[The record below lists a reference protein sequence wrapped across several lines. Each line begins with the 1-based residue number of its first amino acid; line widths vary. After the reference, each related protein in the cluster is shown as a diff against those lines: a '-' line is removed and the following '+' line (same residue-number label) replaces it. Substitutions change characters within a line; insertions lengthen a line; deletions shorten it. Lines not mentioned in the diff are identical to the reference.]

1 MSGYSVTHGTA
12 KRQSIRRYGVLVL
25 DEPPRCF
32 RRREMRA
39 LLKACL
45 TALALSRC
53 VLAAEPLPR
62 IPPKEPA
69 EAIKSVVIRDGF
81 EMQLLAAEPLIAS
94 PVAMEYDENGRAFV
108 AEMRDYPYTDKASDK
123 PFVERTKD
131 EPFGRIRLLEDTDGD
146 GRFDKSTIFA
156 EGLSWPTGL
165 ALWKGGIYVVATPD
179 LWYLKDTDGDGKAD
193 ERRKVLTG
201 FRKFNVQAVIN
212 NLKWGLDGKLYGAG
226 SSNGGQIRRGD
237 ASDSKPIAMTTADF
251 RFDPRD
257 EAGSFELLSGGAR
270 FGNSFDDWGNRFICN
285 IRNPI
290 QHVVLPRHY
299 LARNPHLAAR
309 SPLNDVAES
318 GDTVPVFRRSPPE
331 PWRVMNARRLAND
344 ATLASPRSESVAA
357 GYMTSASGLTVYR
370 GSAYPQEFYGSVFL
384 GEVAGNLIHHQVLT
398 PRGVTFTSK
407 RSEEG
412 KEFLTSADN
421 WFRPVNFV
429 NAPDGTLHVCDM
441 YRETIEHP
449 WSIPD
454 DIKAQLDLE
463 SGRDRGRIYRL
474 APVGFKP
481 RKPPK
486 LGNATTAELVGLLQH
501 ADSWWRDTAHRLL
514 LERQDRAAVAELRK
528 RLLDRTENPFQNRDL
543 AVTVRL
549 HALWL
554 LAGSNSLTDDDLL
567 TAFDDPN
574 PRVVEAAVRLSESR
588 LSANRSLRDKL
599 LHELTGQADAS
610 LRLQVTFTLGAI
622 VRNSD
627 GIIDESVVQR
637 LAGLAHQ
644 DGQDDWAR
652 AAILSSAAEVTPQ
665 MLALLIPDKQQIGT
679 PATIRDLAR
688 VLGTRAK
695 EPELTAFFEF
705 VERPIPSRPK
715 LTLADSMLIEP
726 TLGLGEGLLR
736 SNKNLAAVLA
746 ESNSPGAKR
755 IQSLID
761 RSLATLADSNAE
773 STVRLRF
780 APLLGFV
787 RFEQAR
793 SVLAELL
800 TPNQPAEIQ
809 TIAARVLGSHRQTDV
824 PPLLLSAYRKLAAT
838 ARGEAVEALLSRPEW
853 HVALLDAIDA
863 GTIKP
868 SEIPHVRRNAL
879 VRSVN
884 AAVKERSVAMFR
896 SLIESR
902 QKVVDKY
909 RDALPNLKSD
919 FAKGETVFRRE
930 CQACH
935 RVNNIGTEIGPSLA
949 TIRHRAPEEVLLH
962 ILDPNREVGP
972 NFVAYAV
979 ETNDGRVLTGL
990 IVEDTASSIT
1000 LIRTTG
1006 TRETIL
1012 RSNIAEIAA
1021 TGQSLMPPG
1030 LEDRVT
1036 PQEMADL
1043 LAFLL
1048 PK

>member
-1 MSGYSVTHGTA
+1 MPNRT
-12 KRQSIRRYGVLVL
+12 IRWLRNTFLT
-25 DEPPRCF
+25 
-32 RRREMRA
+32 
-39 LLKACL
+39 ACL
-45 TALALSRC
+45 AGCLIAS
-53 VLAAEPLPR
+53 AAFSADPLPR

-69 EAIKSVVIRDGF
+69 DALKTFVVRDGF
-81 EMQLLAAEPLIAS
+81 EMQLLAAEPLVAS
-94 PVAMEYDENGRAFV
+94 PVAMEYDENGRAYV

-131 EPFGRIRLLEDTDGD
+131 EPLGRIRLLEDIDGD

-165 ALWKGGIYVVATPD
+165 ALWKGGVYVVATPD

-193 ERRKVLTG
+193 ERRRVLTG

-237 ASDSKPIAMTTADF
+237 APESKPIAMTTADF

-257 EAGSFELLSGGAR
+257 EAGSFEVLSGGAR

-318 GDTVPVFRRSPPE
+318 GDTIPVFRRSPPE

-357 GYMTSASGLTVYR
+357 GYMTSAAGLTVYR
-370 GSAYPQEFYGSVFL
+370 GSAYPKELYGTIFL
-384 GEVAGNLIHHQVLT
+384 GEVAGNLIHHQVLK
-398 PRGVTFTSK
+398 PNGVTFTSQRSVGQASSLPSDPTGDK
-407 RSEEG
+407 RQAGSLPQ
-412 KEFLTSADN
+412 EFLASTDN

-429 NAPDGTLHVCDM
+429 NAPDGTLHVIDM

-474 APVGFKP
+474 APAGFKP
-481 RKPPK
+481 PKPPK
-486 LGNATTAELVGLLQH
+486 LSNATTGELVELLLNPN
-501 ADSWWRDTAHRLL
+501 SWWRDTAHRLL
-514 LERQDRAAVAELRK
+514 LERQDPSAVPVLRK
-528 RLLDRTENPFQNRDL
+528 RLLNQTEQPFQTRDL
-543 AVTVRL
+543 SVTARL

-554 LAGSNSLTDDDLL
+554 LAGMRALADEDLL
-567 TAFDDPN
+567 AAFGDSS
-574 PRVVEAAVRLSESR
+574 PRIVEPAVLLAELRLAAN
-588 LSANRSLRDKL
+588 ATLRDKL
-599 LHELTGQADAS
+599 LDNLVGDVDER
-610 LRLQVTFTLGAI
+610 LRFQIAFTLGAI
-622 VRNSD
+622 TRDSRGAV
-627 GIIDESVVQR
+627 DETVVQK
-637 LAGLAHQ
+637 LAGLGNR
-644 DGQDDWAR
+644 DGRDEWAR
-652 AAILSSAAEVTPQ
+652 AAILSSSAEVAPQ
-665 MLALLIPDKQQIGT
+665 VLASLLSPKIESGQYVT
-679 PATIRDLAR
+679 ARDLAR
-688 VLGTRAK
+688 LIGARAK
-695 EPELTAFFEF
+695 PDELKHFFDVVEQPSKRLPKWTPSKNEF
-705 VERPIPSRPK
+705 L
-715 LTLADSMLIEP
+715 LTEL
-726 TLGLGEGLLR
+726 TLGLGEGLQR
-736 SNKNLAAVLA
+736 SNKSLA
-746 ESNSPGAKR
+746 EIVDASNSVSAKR
-755 IQSLID
+755 IRELIDQSL
-761 RSLATLADSNAE
+761 STLAGTKSKLSD
-773 STVRLRF
+773 RLRV

-787 RFEQAR
+787 HFEQAR
-793 SVLAELL
+793 DVLAAMLS
-800 TPNQPAEIQ
+800 PSQPAEIQ
-809 TIAARVLGSHRQTDV
+809 AIAVRVLGGHRKPDV
-824 PPLLLSAYRKLAAT
+824 PSMLLASYRKLGAS
-838 ARGEAVEALLSRPEW
+838 ARAEAVEALLSRPEW

-879 VRSVN
+879 VRSAN

-896 SLIESR
+896 SLIASR

-1012 RSNIAEIAA
+1012 RSNIEEIAA

-1030 LEDRVT
+1030 LEDRIT
-1036 PQEMADL
+1036 PQQMADL

>member
-1 MSGYSVTHGTA
+1 MLLVGCSVV
-12 KRQSIRRYGVLVL
+12 S
-25 DEPPRCF
+25 
-32 RRREMRA
+32 
-39 LLKACL
+39 
-45 TALALSRC
+45 
-53 VLAAEPLPR
+53 AAEPLPR

-69 EAIKSVVIRDGF
+69 EALKTFVVRDGF
-81 EMQLLAAEPLIAS
+81 EMQLLAAEPLVAS

-131 EPFGRIRLLEDTDGD
+131 EPLGRIRLLEDTDGD
-146 GRFDKSTIFA
+146 SRFDKSTIFA

-165 ALWKGGIYVVATPD
+165 ALWKGGVYVVATPD

-212 NLKWGLDGKLYGAG
+212 NLKWGIDGKLYGAG

-237 ASDSKPIAMTTADF
+237 APDSKPIAMTTADF

-257 EAGSFELLSGGAR
+257 EAGSFEVLSGGAR

-344 ATLASPRSESVAA
+344 ATLASPRSETVAA
-357 GYMTSASGLTVYR
+357 GYMTSAAGLTVYR
-370 GSAYPQEFYGSVFL
+370 GSAYPNELYGTIFL
-384 GEVAGNLIHHQVLT
+384 GEVAGNLIHHQVLK
-398 PRGVTFTSK
+398 PNGVTFTSQRSVGQASSLPSDPTGDK
-407 RSEEG
+407 RQAGSLPH
-412 KEFLTSADN
+412 EFLASTDN

-429 NAPDGTLHVCDM
+429 NAPDGTLHVVDM

-474 APVGFKP
+474 APVGFQSP
-481 RKPPK
+481 QPSP
-486 LGNATTAELVGLLQH
+486 LGQATTETLVEMLYEP
-501 ADSWWRDTAHRLL
+501 DVWWRDTAHRLF
-514 LERQDRAAVAELRK
+514 LERPDPLGVPLLRELLHRKNHKLRATSQQSDSHNVA
-528 RLLDRTENPFQNRDL
+528 
-543 AVTVRL
+543 RL

-554 LAGSNSLTDDDLL
+554 LASWRHLNDADLQAAL
-567 TAFDDPN
+567 ADPL
-574 PRVVEAAVRLSESR
+574 PGLREHAVLLSEPR
-588 LSANRSLRDKL
+588 LAATPKL
-599 LHELTGQADAS
+599 LDRVLKLAQDDS
-610 LRLQVTFTLGAI
+610 DRVRLQVAFSLGVV
-622 VRNSD
+622 VRDST
-627 GIIDESVVQR
+627 GKADESVVTA
-637 LAGLAHQ
+637 LANIADRGAA
-644 DGQDDWAR
+644 DDWLRTAV
-652 AAILSSAAEVTPQ
+652 LSSSGEVLPQLFAEMIRRPRFGETAPQRQLARQITTMIGSRARSEELAALFATVEFW
-665 MLALLIPDKQQIGT
+665 AT
-679 PATIRDLAR
+679 PARN
-688 VLGTRAK
+688 
-695 EPELTAFFEF
+695 ESSSF
-705 VERPIPSRPK
+705 VE
-715 LTLADSMLIEP
+715 EV
-726 TLGLGEGLLR
+726 TLGLGEGLKR
-736 SNKNLAAVLA
+736 SKKVLSA
-746 ESNSPGAKR
+746 ELSASESAGARRMFKR
-755 IQSLID
+755 LED
-761 RSLATLADSNAE
+761 SLATLKNNDTPLTARQTA
-773 STVRLRF
+773 V
-780 APLLGFV
+780 PLLAFID
-787 RFEQAR
+787 FERAR
-793 SVLAELL
+793 ETLIVLLQ
-800 TPNQPAEIQ
+800 PRQPAELQ
-809 TIAARVLGSHRQTDV
+809 AAAVRALAEHRHETI
-824 PPLLLSAYRKLAAT
+824 PKILLSSYRQLAAA

-868 SEIPHVRRNAL
+868 AEIPHVRRNAL
-879 VRSVN
+879 VRSAN
-884 AAVKERSVAMFR
+884 AAVKQRSVAMFR

-919 FAKGETVFRRE
+919 FAKGEAVFRRE

-935 RVNNIGTEIGPSLA
+935 RVNNIGTEIGPNLA

-1006 TRETIL
+1006 TRETVL
-1012 RSNIAEIAA
+1012 RSNIEEIAA

-1043 LAFLL
+1043 LAFML

>member
-1 MSGYSVTHGTA
+1 M
-12 KRQSIRRYGVLVL
+12 IRLRWPFVAMVLL
-25 DEPPRCF
+25 GF
-32 RRREMRA
+32 SM
-39 LLKACL
+39 
-45 TALALSRC
+45 LS
-53 VLAAEPLPR
+53 AAEPLPR
-62 IPPKEPA
+62 IPPKEPV
-69 EAIKSVVIRDGF
+69 EALKSFIIRDGF
-81 EMQLLAAEPLIAS
+81 EMQLLATEPLVAS
-94 PVAMEYDENGRAFV
+94 PVAMEYDENGRAYV

-131 EPFGRIRLLEDTDGD
+131 EPLGRIRLLEDSDGD

-165 ALWKGGIYVVATPD
+165 ALWKGGVYVVATPD
-179 LWYLKDTDGDGKAD
+179 LWYLKDTDGDGRAD

-212 NLKWGLDGKLYGAG
+212 NLKWGLDGKIYGAG

-237 ASDSKPIAMTTADF
+237 TPDAKSIAMTTADF

-299 LARNPHLAAR
+299 LARNPHLASR

-357 GYMTSASGLTVYR
+357 GYMTSAAGLTVYR
-370 GSAYPQEFYGSVFL
+370 GSAYPKELYGTIFL
-384 GEVAGNLIHHQVLT
+384 GEVAGNLIHHQVLK
-398 PRGVTFTSK
+398 PDSVTFKSS

-412 KEFLTSADN
+412 KEFLTSTDN

-429 NAPDGTLHVCDM
+429 NAPDGTLHVIDM

-474 APVGFKP
+474 APVGTKP
-481 RKPPK
+481 SAPPK
-486 LGNATTAELVGLLQH
+486 ISNATTRELIGMLKH
-501 ADSWWRDTAHRLL
+501 PNCWWRETAHRLL
-514 LERQDRAAVAELRK
+514 LERQDREAVNELRG
-528 RLLDRTENPFQNRDL
+528 LLFCPDRFPRTEQ
-543 AVTVRL
+543 L
-549 HALWL
+549 HALNL
-554 LAGSNSLTDDDLL
+554 LSSMDALSDSDVLSAMNRGIRTPGLL
-567 TAFDDPN
+567 
-574 PRVVEAAVRLSESR
+574 EHAVRLSEPR
-588 LSANRSLRDKL
+588 LAAQPELLDTVLRTAQD
-599 LHELTGQADAS
+599 DS
-610 LRLQVTFTLGAI
+610 IRVRLQVAFSLGAV
-622 VRNSD
+622 VRDSE
-627 GIIDESVVQR
+627 GRVREPVVTA
-637 LAGLAHQ
+637 LASIA
-644 DGQDDWAR
+644 DRDAADDWLRTAV
-652 AAILSSAAEVTPQ
+652 LSSSGEILPHLFAELIRQPRFGESAPQRQLARLISVMIGSRAQADELSAFFVAVETWATSVRKESSFVEEVT
-665 MLALLIPDKQQIGT
+665 
-679 PATIRDLAR
+679 
-688 VLGTRAK
+688 
-695 EPELTAFFEF
+695 
-705 VERPIPSRPK
+705 S
-715 LTLADSMLIEP
+715 
-726 TLGLGEGLLR
+726 GLGEGLKR
-736 SNKNLAAVLA
+736 SGKALSA
-746 ESNSPGAKR
+746 ELSASKSAGARRMLKR
-755 IQSLID
+755 LEN
-761 RSLATLADSNAE
+761 SLATLKSNDTPLTDRQTA
-773 STVRLRF
+773 V
-780 APLLGFV
+780 PLLAFLD
-787 RFEQAR
+787 FERAR
-793 SVLAELL
+793 ETLIALL
-800 TPNQPAEIQ
+800 QPRQPAELQ
-809 TIAARVLGSHRQTDV
+809 AAAVRALAEHRHETV
-824 PPLLLSAYRKLAAT
+824 PKILLSAYRQLGAA
-838 ARGEAVEALLSRPEW
+838 ARAEAVEALLSRPDW

-863 GTIKP
+863 NTIKP

-879 VRSVN
+879 VRSAN
-884 AAVKERSVAMFR
+884 AAVKERSVAKFR

-919 FAKGETVFRRE
+919 FTKGEAIFRRE

-979 ETNDGRVLTGL
+979 ELNDGRVLTGL

-1000 LIRTTG
+1000 LIRATG

-1012 RSNIAEIAA
+1012 RSNIEEIAA

-1048 PK
+1048 PTK

>member
-1 MSGYSVTHGTA
+1 MTMIA
-12 KRQSIRRYGVLVL
+12 RWPFSIALVV
-25 DEPPRCF
+25 CS
-32 RRREMRA
+32 A
-39 LLKACL
+39 LP
-45 TALALSRC
+45 
-53 VLAAEPLPR
+53 AAEPLPR

-69 EAIKSVVIRDGF
+69 DALKTFVVRDGF
-81 EMQLLAAEPLIAS
+81 EMQMLAAEPLVAS
-94 PVAMEYDENGRAFV
+94 PVAMEYDENGRAYV

-131 EPFGRIRLLEDTDGD
+131 EPLGRIRLLEDTDGD

-165 ALWKGGIYVVATPD
+165 ALWKEGVYVVATPD

-237 ASDSKPIAMTTADF
+237 APDSKPIAMTTADF

-357 GYMTSASGLTVYR
+357 GYMTSAAGLTVYR
-370 GSAYPQEFYGSVFL
+370 GSVYPKELYGTIFL
-384 GEVAGNLIHHQVLT
+384 GEVAGNLIHHQVLK
-398 PRGVTFTSK
+398 PNGVTFTSK

-412 KEFLTSADN
+412 KEFLASTDN

-429 NAPDGTLHVCDM
+429 NAPDGTLHVVDM

-474 APVGFKP
+474 APTGFA
-481 RKPPK
+481 PPQPPQ
-486 LGNATTAELVGLLQH
+486 LGNATSLKLVELMLNPN
-501 ADSWWRDTAHRLL
+501 SWWRDTAHRLL
-514 LERQDRAAVAELRK
+514 LERQDASVVPALRK
-528 RLLDRTENPFQNRDL
+528 QLFDRVEKPFQNRDL
-543 AVTVRL
+543 SVTARL
-549 HALWL
+549 HSLWL
-554 LAGSNSLTDDDLL
+554 LAGMSELSDADLVA
-567 TAFDDPN
+567 AFDDPH
-574 PRVVEAAVRLSESR
+574 PRIVEAAVALAEPRLATNE
-588 LSANRSLRDKL
+588 SLRHKV
-599 LHELTGQADAS
+599 LHELTGQLDER
-610 LRLQVTFTLGAI
+610 LRMQVAFSLGAI
-622 VRNSD
+622 VRRPD
-627 GIIDESVVQR
+627 GTLDETVVQR
-637 LAGLAHQ
+637 LAGLAHR
-644 DGQDDWAR
+644 DGQDDFTR
-652 AAILSSAAEVTPQ
+652 AAILSSSAEVTPQ
-665 MLALLIPDKQQIGT
+665 MLALLIPDKQQFGT
-679 PATIRDLAR
+679 APAIRDLAR
-688 VLGTRAK
+688 VLGARANVT
-695 EPELTAFFEF
+695 ELDAFFTF
-705 VERPIPSRPK
+705 VERPRPARPK

-726 TLGLGEGLLR
+726 TLGLGEGLQR
-736 SNKNLAAVLA
+736 SNKSLADVLA
-746 ESNSPGAKR
+746 GSNSPGAKQ
-755 IQSLID
+755 IQTLIRHSLTA
-761 RSLATLADSNAE
+761 LTDSTAE
-773 STVRLRF
+773 PSVRLRF

-787 RFEQAR
+787 SFEHAR
-793 SVLAELL
+793 DVLVGLL
-800 TPNQPAEIQ
+800 SSSQPAEIQ
-809 TIAARVLGSHRQTDV
+809 AVAARVLGSHRQTDV
-824 PPLLLSAYRKLAAT
+824 PPLLLAAYRKLSAA
-838 ARGEAVEALLSRPEW
+838 ARGEAVEALLSRSEW

-868 SEIPHVRRNAL
+868 AEIPHVRRNAL
-879 VRSVN
+879 VRSAN

-919 FAKGETVFRRE
+919 FAKGEAVFRRE

-1012 RSNIAEIAA
+1012 RSNIEVISA

>member
-1 MSGYSVTHGTA
+1 MLLAGYSVI
-12 KRQSIRRYGVLVL
+12 S
-25 DEPPRCF
+25 
-32 RRREMRA
+32 
-39 LLKACL
+39 
-45 TALALSRC
+45 
-53 VLAAEPLPR
+53 AAEPLPR
-62 IPPKEPA
+62 IPPKKPA
-69 EAIKSVVIRDGF
+69 DALKTFVIRDGF
-81 EMQLLAAEPLIAS
+81 EMQLLAAEPLVAS
-94 PVAMEYDENGRAFV
+94 PVAMEYDENGRAYV

-131 EPFGRIRLLEDTDGD
+131 EPLGRIRLLEDTDGD

-156 EGLSWPTGL
+156 DGLSWPTGL
-165 ALWKGGIYVVATPD
+165 ALWKGGVYVVATPD
-179 LWYLKDTDGDGKAD
+179 LWYLKDTDGDGYAD
-193 ERRKVLTG
+193 ERRKILTG

-212 NLKWGLDGKLYGAG
+212 NLKWGIDGKLYGAG

-237 ASDSKPIAMTTADF
+237 APDSKPIAMTTADF

-257 EAGSFELLSGGAR
+257 EVGSFELLSGGAR

-357 GYMTSASGLTVYR
+357 GYMTSAAGLTVYR
-370 GSAYPQEFYGSVFL
+370 GSAYPKEFYGTIFL
-384 GEVAGNLIHHQVLT
+384 GEVAGNLIHHQVLK
-398 PRGVTFTSK
+398 PNGVTFTSK
-407 RSEEG
+407 RSVG
-412 KEFLTSADN
+412 QASSLPSDRTGDARQAGSLPHEFLASADN

-429 NAPDGTLHVCDM
+429 NAPDGTLHVVDM

-474 APVGFKP
+474 VPIGYKTP
-481 RKPPK
+481 KPPK
-486 LGNATTAELVGLLQH
+486 LGNATTEHLIEQLQNPN
-501 ADSWWRDTAHRLL
+501 SWWRETAHRLL
-514 LERQDRAAVAELRK
+514 LERQDASAGTLLRE
-528 RLLDRTENPFQNRDL
+528 RLLNRTETPFQGRDL
-543 AVTVRL
+543 SSHSRF

-554 LAGSNSLTDDDLL
+554 LAGLNALTNEDLL
-567 TAFDDPN
+567 AAFNDPH
-574 PRVVEAAVRLSESR
+574 PRVVEAAVQLAEPR
-588 LSANRSLRDKL
+588 LSASEPLREKL
-599 LHELTGQADAS
+599 LHELVGQVDER
-610 LRLQVTFTLGAI
+610 LRLQIAFTLGAI
-622 VRNSD
+622 TRDSRRAV
-627 GIIDESVVQR
+627 DETVVQK
-637 LAGLAHQ
+637 LAALGNR
-644 DGQDDWAR
+644 DGSDEWAR
-652 AAILSSAAEVTPQ
+652 AAILSSSVEVAPQ
-665 MLALLIPDKQQIGT
+665 VLASLLRPKIELGQFPT
-679 PATIRDLAR
+679 ARDLAR
-688 VLGTRAK
+688 LIGARAN
-695 EPELTAFFEF
+695 PDELNLFFE
-705 VERPIPSRPK
+705 VIEQPNKSLPKWNPSK
-715 LTLADSMLIEP
+715 NEFLLTEL
-726 TLGLGEGLLR
+726 TLGLGEGLQR
-736 SNKNLAAVLA
+736 SNKSLA
-746 ESNSPGAKR
+746 EIVDASNSVGAKSIR
-755 IQSLID
+755 ELIDQSLG
-761 RSLATLADSNAE
+761 TLANTKSKLPD
-773 STVRLRF
+773 RLRV

-787 RFEQAR
+787 HFEQAR
-793 SVLAELL
+793 DVLAAMLS
-800 TPNQPAEIQ
+800 PSQPAEIQ
-809 TIAARVLGSHRQTDV
+809 AIAVRVLGGHRKPDV
-824 PPLLLSAYRKLAAT
+824 PSILLASYRKLAAA
-838 ARGEAVEALLSRPEW
+838 ARGEMVEALLSRPEW
-853 HVALLDAIDA
+853 HLALLDAIDA

-868 SEIPHVRRNAL
+868 AEIPHVRRNAL
-879 VRSVN
+879 VRSAN

-919 FAKGETVFRRE
+919 FAKGEVVFRRE

-1012 RSNIAEIAA
+1012 RSNIEAIAA

-1048 PK
+1048 PAK

>member
-1 MSGYSVTHGTA
+1 M
-12 KRQSIRRYGVLVL
+12 
-25 DEPPRCF
+25 
-32 RRREMRA
+32 
-39 LLKACL
+39 
-45 TALALSRC
+45 LSTS
-53 VLAAEPLPR
+53 AIFSADPLPR
-62 IPPKEPA
+62 IPSKEPG
-69 EAIKSVVIRDGF
+69 EALKTFLVRDGF
-81 EMQLLAAEPLIAS
+81 EMQLLAAEPLVAS
-94 PVAMEYDENGRAFV
+94 PVAMEYDENGRAYV

-131 EPFGRIRLLEDTDGD
+131 EPLGRIRLLEDTDGD
-146 GRFDKSTIFA
+146 GRCDKSTVFA
-156 EGLSWPTGL
+156 DGLSWPTGL
-165 ALWKGGIYVVATPD
+165 ALWKGGVYVVATPD

-212 NLKWGLDGKLYGAG
+212 NLKWGLDGKIYGAG

-257 EAGSFELLSGGAR
+257 EAGSFEVLSGGAR

-318 GDTVPVFRRSPPE
+318 GDTVPVFRTSPPE
-331 PWRVMNARRLAND
+331 PWRVMNSRRLAND
-344 ATLASPRSESVAA
+344 ATLASPRSETVAA

-370 GSAYPQEFYGSVFL
+370 GSAYPKEFYGSVFL

-398 PRGVTFTSK
+398 PRGVTFTSQ
-407 RSEEG
+407 RSEDG
-412 KEFLTSADN
+412 REFLTSTDN

-429 NAPDGTLHVCDM
+429 NAPDGTLHVLDM

-474 APVGFKP
+474 APIGFQ
-481 RKPPK
+481 PPK
-486 LGNATTAELVGLLQH
+486 TPRLGKITTRELVALLTH
-501 ADSWWRDTAHRLL
+501 ADSWWRETAHRLL
-514 LERQDRAAVAELRK
+514 LEQQDRSAVAALRQ
-528 RLLDRTENPFQNRDL
+528 RLLDRTEKMFQDRDL
-543 AVTVRL
+543 AVTARL

-554 LAGSNSLTDDDLL
+554 LAGLNGLTNDDLL
-567 TAFDDPN
+567 AAFDDPH
-574 PRVVEAAVRLSESR
+574 PRVAEAAVLLSEPR
-588 LSANRSLRDKL
+588 LSANQSLRDKL
-599 LHELTGQADAS
+599 LHELAGQVDAR
-610 LRLQVTFTLGAI
+610 LRLQVALTLGAI
-622 VRNSD
+622 VRNSE
-627 GIIDESVVQR
+627 GVIDEIVYER
-637 LAGLAHQ
+637 LAGLAHR
-644 DGQDDWAR
+644 DGHDDWAR

-679 PATIRDLAR
+679 LPAIRDLAR
-688 VLGTRAK
+688 VLGARAK
-695 EPELTAFFEF
+695 ETELAAFFAF
-705 VERPIPSRPK
+705 VERPSLTRPK
-715 LTLADSMLIEP
+715 LTLSDPMLIEP
-726 TLGLGEGLLR
+726 TLGLGEGLQR
-736 SNKNLAAVLA
+736 ANKSLSAVLT
-746 ESNSPGAKR
+746 ESNSRGAKQ
-755 IQSLID
+755 IQAMID
-761 RSLATLADSNAE
+761 RSLATLADSRAE
-773 STVRLRF
+773 QSVRLRF

-787 RFEQAR
+787 RLEQAR
-793 SVLAELL
+793 EVLVALL
-800 TPNQPAEIQ
+800 SPNQPAELQ
-809 TIAARVLGSHRQTDV
+809 TIAVRVLGSHRHAEV
-824 PPLLLSAYRKLAAT
+824 PPLLLSAYRKLGAA

-863 GTIKP
+863 GKIKP
-868 SEIPHVRRNAL
+868 AEIPHVRRNAL
-879 VRSVN
+879 VRSAN
-884 AAVKERSVAMFR
+884 AAVKERAVAMFR

-909 RDALPNLKSD
+909 RDALPTLAAD
-919 FAKGETVFRRE
+919 RAKGETVFRRE

-935 RVNNIGTEIGPSLA
+935 RVNNIGTEIGPNLA
-949 TIRHRAPEEVLLH
+949 TIRHRAPEELLLH

-972 NFVAYAV
+972 NFVAYAI
-979 ETNDGRVLTGL
+979 ETTDGRVLTGL
-990 IVEDTASSIT
+990 IVEDSGPSIT
-1000 LIRTTG
+1000 LVRTTG

-1012 RSNIAEIAA
+1012 RSQIEEIAS

-1030 LEDRVT
+1030 LEERIT

-1048 PK
+1048 SK

>member
-1 MSGYSVTHGTA
+1 MPDRFVGV
-12 KRQSIRRYGVLVL
+12 RPVLV
-25 DEPPRCF
+25 
-32 RRREMRA
+32 A
-39 LLKACL
+39 ICL
-45 TALALSRC
+45 GLTS
-53 VLAAEPLPR
+53 VSFVSSQETLPR

-69 EAIKSVVIRDGF
+69 EALKTFAVRDGF
-81 EMQLLAAEPLIAS
+81 EMQLLAAEPLVTD
-94 PVAMEYDENGRAFV
+94 PVAMEYDENGRAYV

-131 EPFGRIRLLEDTDGD
+131 EPLGRIRLLEDANGD

-165 ALWKGGIYVVATPD
+165 ALWKGGVYVVATPD

-212 NLKWGLDGKLYGAG
+212 NLKWGLDGKIYGAG

-237 ASDSKPIAMTTADF
+237 VADSKPIAMTTADF

-318 GDTVPVFRRSPPE
+318 GDTVPVFRASPPE
-331 PWRVMNARRLAND
+331 PWRVMNSRRLAND
-344 ATLASPRSESVAA
+344 ATLASPRSETVAA
-357 GYMTSASGLTVYR
+357 GYMTSASGLTIYR
-370 GSAYPQEFYGSVFL
+370 GSVYPQEFYGSVFL
-384 GEVAGNLIHHQVLT
+384 GEVAGNLIHHQILT
-398 PRGVTFTSK
+398 PHGVTFTSK
-407 RSEEG
+407 RSVEG
-412 KEFLTSADN
+412 KEFLTSTDN

-429 NAPDGTLHVCDM
+429 NAPDGTLHVLDM

-463 SGRDRGRIYRL
+463 SGRDRGRLYRL
-474 APVGFKP
+474 APVGFNP
-481 RKPPK
+481 PKPPK
-486 LGNATTAELVGLLQH
+486 LGHRTSDELVDLLSH
-501 ADSWWRDTAHRLL
+501 ADSWWRDTAYRLL
-514 LERQDRAAVAELRK
+514 LERQGNDVVPKLRQLLRQPKTPAQTARNTSAFVGDVRQGVA
-528 RLLDRTENPFQNRDL
+528 
-543 AVTVRL
+543 RL

-554 LAGSNSLTDDDLL
+554 LFRLQSLDEDDLFAAL
-567 TAFDDPN
+567 SDPVGGV
-574 PRVVEAAVRLSESR
+574 REAAVLLSEPRWTVSSKLFER
-588 LSANRSLRDKL
+588 VLQLTKDDSARV
-599 LHELTGQADAS
+599 
-610 LRLQVTFTLGAI
+610 RLQLAFSLGAI
-622 VRNSD
+622 ASHPNEEFANPALTALARIAHRDVEDEFVRTAVWSSVTGVASNLLAELLKLPEFNGSASD
-627 GIIDESVVQR
+627 RRLIREIGLLIGADSSPETFQTFFSVVECFAPGDR
-637 LAGLAHQ
+637 PLAS
-644 DGQDDWAR
+644 D
-652 AAILSSAAEVTPQ
+652 SAA
-665 MLALLIPDKQQIGT
+665 LLS
-679 PATIRDLAR
+679 
-688 VLGTRAK
+688 
-695 EPELTAFFEF
+695 ELT
-705 VERPIPSRPK
+705 
-715 LTLADSMLIEP
+715 
-726 TLGLGEGLLR
+726 LGWGEGVRRTKL
-736 SNKNLAAVLA
+736 SPGTVLAASPA
-746 ESNSPGAKR
+746 PGAKR
-755 IQSLID
+755 LRATLDQA
-761 RSLATLADSNAE
+761 LATLADPNATPAQRQTAIPFLAFE
-773 STVRLRF
+773 EFRKVRDRL
-780 APLLGFV
+780 AVMLQPQQPPDLQAAAV
-787 RFEQAR
+787 R
-793 SVLAELL
+793 VLAGHRDAEVPGLLL
-800 TPNQPAEIQ
+800 T
-809 TIAARVLGSHRQTDV
+809 TYRQ
-824 PPLLLSAYRKLAAT
+824 LAAA

-853 HVALLDAIDA
+853 HVPLLDAIDA

-868 SEIPHVRRNAL
+868 AEIPHVRRNAL
-879 VRSVN
+879 VRSAN

-902 QKVVDKY
+902 QKVVEKY
-909 RDALPNLKSD
+909 RDALPKLTPD
-919 FAKGETVFRRE
+919 RVKGEAIFRRE

-935 RVNNIGTEIGPSLA
+935 KVNNIGTDIGPNLA

-1000 LIRTTG
+1000 LVRTTG

-1012 RSNIAEIAA
+1012 RSQIEEIAA

-1043 LAFLL
+1043 LAFVLSS
-1048 PK
+1048 K

>member
-1 MSGYSVTHGTA
+1 MPNTKDFRWACSNT
-12 KRQSIRRYGVLVL
+12 LVRSL
-25 DEPPRCF
+25 
-32 RRREMRA
+32 
-39 LLKACL
+39 
-45 TALALSRC
+45 LALGLCWPFVISADS
-53 VLAAEPLPR
+53 LAELPR
-62 IPPKEPA
+62 IPPKDPA
-69 EAIKSVVIRDGF
+69 AAQRTFVVRDGF
-81 EMQLLAAEPLIAS
+81 EMQLLAAEPLVAS
-94 PVAMEYDENGRAFV
+94 PVAMEYDENGRAYV

-131 EPFGRIRLLEDTDGD
+131 EPLGRIRLLEDTDGD
-146 GRFDKSTIFA
+146 GRLDKSTIFA

-165 ALWKGGIYVVATPD
+165 ALWKGGVYVVATPD

-212 NLKWGLDGKLYGAG
+212 NLKWGLDGRLYGAG

-237 ASDSKPIAMTTADF
+237 APDSKPIAMTTADF
-251 RFDPRD
+251 CFDPRD

-299 LARNPHLAAR
+299 LARNPHLATR

-357 GYMTSASGLTVYR
+357 GYMTSAAGLTVYR
-370 GSAYPQEFYGSVFL
+370 GSAYPPELYGTIFL
-384 GEVAGNLIHHQVLT
+384 GEVAGNLIHHQVLK
-398 PRGVTFTSK
+398 PNGVTFTSK
-407 RSEEG
+407 RSEEQ
-412 KEFLTSADN
+412 KEFLTSTDN

-429 NAPDGTLHVCDM
+429 NAPDGTLHVVDM

-481 RKPPK
+481 PKPPK
-486 LGNATTAELVGLLQH
+486 LGNATTDELVVLLQNPN
-501 ADSWWRDTAHRLL
+501 SWWRETAHRLL
-514 LERQDRAAVAELRK
+514 LERQDASAGTLLRE
-528 RLLDRTENPFQNRDL
+528 RLLNRGELFFRDRDL
-543 AVTVRL
+543 SSHSRL

-554 LAGSNSLTDDDLL
+554 LAGLNALTNDDLL
-567 TAFDDPN
+567 AAFNDPH
-574 PRVVEAAVRLSESR
+574 PRVAEAAVQIAEPRLSTSEP
-588 LSANRSLRDKL
+588 LRDKL
-599 LHELTGQADAS
+599 LDDLVGQVDER
-610 LRLQVTFTLGAI
+610 LRFQIAFTLGAI
-622 VRNSD
+622 TRDSRGAV
-627 GIIDESVVQR
+627 DETVIQK
-637 LAGLAHQ
+637 LAGLGNR
-644 DGQDDWAR
+644 DGSDEWAR
-652 AAILSSAAEVTPQ
+652 VAILSSSAEVAPQ
-665 MLALLIPDKQQIGT
+665 VLASLLRPKIEMGQYVT
-679 PATIRDLAR
+679 ARDLAR
-688 VLGTRAK
+688 LIGARAK
-695 EPELTAFFEF
+695 PDELKHFFEV
-705 VERPIPSRPK
+705 VEQPSKRLPK
-715 LTLADSMLIEP
+715 WSPSKNEFLLTEL
-726 TLGLGEGLLR
+726 TLGLGEGLQR
-736 SNKNLAAVLA
+736 SNKSLA
-746 ESNSPGAKR
+746 EIVDASNSASARR
-755 IQSLID
+755 IRELIDQSL
-761 RSLATLADSNAE
+761 STLADTKSKL
-773 STVRLRF
+773 SDRLRV
-780 APLLGFV
+780 ALLLGFV
-787 RFEQAR
+787 KFEQAR
-793 SVLAELL
+793 DVLAAMLS
-800 TPNQPAEIQ
+800 PNQPAEIQ
-809 TIAARVLGSHRQTDV
+809 AVAVRVLGSHRQADV
-824 PPLLLSAYRKLAAT
+824 PQILLAAHRQLAAS
-838 ARGEAVEALLSRPEW
+838 ARGETVEALLSRPEW
-853 HVALLDAIDA
+853 HVALLNAIDA

-868 SEIPHVRRNAL
+868 AEIPHVRRNAL
-879 VRSVN
+879 VRSANV
-884 AAVKERSVAMFR
+884 AVKERSVAMFR

-919 FAKGETVFRRE
+919 FAKGEVIFRRE

-949 TIRHRAPEEVLLH
+949 TIRHRAPDEVLLH
-962 ILDPNREVGP
+962 ILDPNREVAP

-1006 TRETIL
+1006 TREIIL
-1012 RSNIAEIAA
+1012 RSNIEEFAA

-1030 LEDRVT
+1030 LEDRVN

-1048 PK
+1048 PAK

>member
-1 MSGYSVTHGTA
+1 MDFRLASFQRLTRSLFVVFVWWPVVITA
-12 KRQSIRRYGVLVL
+12 DS
-25 DEPPRCF
+25 
-32 RRREMRA
+32 
-39 LLKACL
+39 
-45 TALALSRC
+45 
-53 VLAAEPLPR
+53 AAELPR

-69 EAIKSVVIRDGF
+69 EALTTFVVRDGF
-81 EMQLLAAEPLIAS
+81 EMQLLAAEPLVAS
-94 PVAMEYDENGRAFV
+94 PVAMEYDENGRAYV

-131 EPFGRIRLLEDTDGD
+131 EPLGRIRLLEDTDGD

-165 ALWKGGIYVVATPD
+165 ALWKGGVYVVATPD

-237 ASDSKPIAMTTADF
+237 APDSKPIAMTTADF

-318 GDTVPVFRRSPPE
+318 GDIVPVFRRSPPE

-357 GYMTSASGLTVYR
+357 GYMTSAAGLTVYR
-370 GSAYPQEFYGSVFL
+370 GSAYPKELYGTIFL
-384 GEVAGNLIHHQVLT
+384 GEVAGNLIHHQVLK
-398 PRGVTFTSK
+398 PNGVTFTSQ

-412 KEFLTSADN
+412 KEFLASTDN

-429 NAPDGTLHVCDM
+429 NAPDGTLHVIDM

-474 APVGFKP
+474 APVGFKTP
-481 RKPPK
+481 KPPK
-486 LGNATTAELVGLLQH
+486 LGDATTEQLIEQLQNPN
-501 ADSWWRDTAHRLL
+501 SWRRETAHRLL
-514 LERQDRAAVAELRK
+514 LERQDTSAGTLLRE
-528 RLLDRTENPFQNRDL
+528 RLLNRTEIPFQGRDL
-543 AVTVRL
+543 STYSRF

-554 LAGSNSLTDDDLL
+554 LAGLNALSNEDLL
-567 TAFDDPN
+567 VAFDDPH
-574 PRVVEAAVRLSESR
+574 PRVVEAAVLIAEPR
-588 LSANRSLRDKL
+588 LSASEPLREKL
-599 LHELTGQADAS
+599 LDDLVGRAEEQ
-610 LRLQVTFTLGAI
+610 LRFQIAFTLGAI
-622 VRNSD
+622 ARD
-627 GIIDESVVQR
+627 ARGTADETVVQK
-637 LAGLAHQ
+637 LAGLGNR
-644 DGQDDWAR
+644 DGRDEWAR
-652 AAILSSAAEVTPQ
+652 TAILSSSAEVAPQ
-665 MLALLIPDKQQIGT
+665 VLASLLRPKIEMGQYPT
-679 PATIRDLAR
+679 ARELAR
-688 VLGTRAK
+688 LIGARAK
-695 EPELTAFFEF
+695 PDELNHFFE
-705 VERPIPSRPK
+705 VIEQPNKSLPKWNPSK
-715 LTLADSMLIEP
+715 NEFLLTEL
-726 TLGLGEGLLR
+726 TLGLGEGLQR
-736 SNKNLAAVLA
+736 SNKSLA
-746 ESNSPGAKR
+746 EIVDASNSEGARR
-755 IQSLID
+755 IRDWIDQSL
-761 RSLATLADSNAE
+761 STLADSK
-773 STVRLRF
+773 SKLPDRSRV

-787 RFEQAR
+787 HFEQAR
-793 SVLAELL
+793 EVLAAMLS
-800 TPNQPAEIQ
+800 PSQPAEIQ
-809 TIAARVLGSHRQTDV
+809 AIAVRVLGGHRKPDV
-824 PPLLLSAYRKLAAT
+824 PSILLTSYRKLAAA
-838 ARGEAVEALLSRPEW
+838 ARGEVVEALLSRPEW

-879 VRSVN
+879 VRSAN

-962 ILDPNREVGP
+962 ILDPNREVAP

-1012 RSNIAEIAA
+1012 RSNIETIAA

-1036 PQEMADL
+1036 PQEMSDL

-1048 PK
+1048 PSK